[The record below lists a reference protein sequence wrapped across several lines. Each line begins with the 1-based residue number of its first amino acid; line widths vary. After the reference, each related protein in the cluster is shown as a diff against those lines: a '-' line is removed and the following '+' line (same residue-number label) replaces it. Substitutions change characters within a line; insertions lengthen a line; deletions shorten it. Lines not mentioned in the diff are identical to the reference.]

1 MVAHGCKMP
10 PKYEWVNLCDN
21 ECVIMSR
28 QTDRQK
34 LKTEGAERSCLT
46 TTATMRLIIGGP
58 IDIFNES
65 YLFYEYIRFH
75 HSTLIARELKRG
87 ES

>member
-28 QTDRQK
+28 QTDRQ
-34 LKTEGAERSCLT
+34 LT

-58 IDIFNES
+58 IDILMKVIYFMS
-65 YLFYEYIRFH
+65 ISDFI
-75 HSTLIARELKRG
+75 IAH
-87 ES
+87 